1 MDEKTKQPANLI
13 NGIPKQ
19 DLDAWI
25 KANGPILEHPESSR
39 PRDSVASTWLD
50 IDGLFR

>member
-1 MDEKTKQPANLI
+1 MDDKPEQPVNLV

-25 KANGPILEHPESSR
+25 KGKRHPEHH
-39 PRDSVASTWLD
+39 A
-50 IDGLFR
+50 IIN